1 MASQQSLAG
10 QTATSQPCTRT
21 EILPFRL
28 WPAAQTNVHYL
39 HSCDNGRLA
48 PPAPSI
54 DGTFLVIALQSPYF
68 DSAFVQASGLAFRI
82 GGDPPATYCP
92 DEVAQ
97 LGDCPP
103 GTETV
108 WTCASGYCGLVYL
121 SDSANF
127 AQSLMYIERRGA
139 RRPADLHRP
148 QRRGRLH
155 PSTLRLR
162 SAWIAIFRVH
172 VERWGVA
179 VWKFRLPSLLVS
191 RQFFVGSSTL
201 RRISDHPR

>member
-1 MASQQSLAG
+1 MK
-10 QTATSQPCTRT
+10 
-21 EILPFRL
+21 ILLFRL
-28 WPAAQTNVHYL
+28 WLVTQTDIHNL
-39 HSCDNGRLA
+39 HSCDNGVLA

-108 WTCASGYCGLVYL
+108 WTCADGYCVLVCPSESVNFGL
-121 SDSANF
+121 
-127 AQSLMYIERRGA
+127 SLMSVRRMS
-139 RRPADLHRP
+139 RSLEVSR
-148 QRRGRLH
+148 
-155 PSTLRLR
+155 STSAPTAR
-162 SAWIAIFRVH
+162 SATPKH
-172 VERWGVA
+172 TQPT
-179 VWKFRLPSLLVS
+179 LPQDRNTLDS
-191 RQFFVGSSTL
+191 R
-201 RRISDHPR
+201 